1 MKKDTVYIDIED
13 DITAIIEK
21 INAAEEK
28 IVAIV
33 PPKRST
39 VLGSVVN
46 LKLIHKTAQDQT
58 KRVVLITTDKT
69 IISLAGG
76 LGMYV
81 APNLQS
87 APAIPV
93 VAAPPDELPS
103 EVIKDSDPVPAKSAK
118 AIAPTTAAAKG
129 EEVVDDLSSGSAKDK
144 KGFKVPKVPDFN
156 RFKKKLFLY
165 ILGGVA
171 LVVLLIW
178 MFYIA
183 PKATITLAGQTSRLA
198 TDVEFTVD
206 TSLKESNFDKKLLKA
221 TSKEI
226 KREENQSFTP
236 TGEEDLGKKAT
247 GTMTVTNCINDGKP
261 HTLPKGTGFTSGE
274 FRFVSSAAVTLA
286 PALYSGSECRSA
298 SFGLSRTVPVSA
310 AKGGDQYNLSSRTY
324 TASSTNILATGSD
337 MSGGTSEIVKVVA
350 RKDVD
355 KAKEAALKK
364 LREGIKGELAKEF
377 DETVYVLSDSFGEIL
392 GSIKPSV
399 PVGERADSASL
410 SASATFYILGV
421 ERATMEEFLRHQHQA
436 KLQPNQAIF
445 KTGLDDAT
453 LTKTGGKGASR
464 QNFQLKTDGYAG
476 PDANMDELRGQLAGQ
491 SFGTAKSTLEDIP
504 GVSQADIDL
513 SPFWVYSLPRRSGN
527 ITITINVDQAQEGT
541 TTPEDEQTEPTSQ

>member
-21 INAAEEK
+21 INDAGEK
-28 IVAIV
+28 IVAVV

-46 LKLIHKTAQDQT
+46 LKLIHKTAQDQS

-103 EVIKDSDPVPAKSAK
+103 EVIRDSDPLPAKPAK
-118 AIAPTTAAAKG
+118 TVAPTPAHGKG
-129 EEVVDDLSSGSAKDK
+129 EEVVDDLSKDKK
-144 KGFKVPKVPDFN
+144 KGFKVPKIPDFN
-156 RFKKKLFLY
+156 LFKKKLLLF
-165 ILGGVA
+165 ICGGVA
-171 LVVLLIW
+171 LVALLIW
-178 MFYIA
+178 MFYLA
-183 PKATITLAGQTSRLA
+183 PKANITLAGQTNRLP
-198 TDVEFTVD
+198 TEVTFTAN
-206 TSLKESNFDKKLLKA
+206 TSLKESDFDKKLLKA

-247 GTMTVTNCINDGKP
+247 GTMSVTNCINDAAP
-261 HTLPKGTGFTSGE
+261 HTLPKGTTFTSGE
-274 FRFVSSAAVTLA
+274 LRFVSSAAVTLA

-298 SFGLSRTVPVSA
+298 SFGLSRTVPVTA
-310 AKGGDQYNLSSRTY
+310 AKGGDQYNLSSRNY
-324 TASSTNILATGSD
+324 TVSVKGILATGSD
-337 MSGGTSEIVKVVA
+337 MSGGTSDIVKVVSQA
-350 RKDVD
+350 DID
-355 KAKEAALKK
+355 KAKETALKK
-364 LREGIKGELAKEF
+364 LREGAKEELTKDF
-377 DETVYVLSDSFGEIL
+377 DKTIYVLPDSYGEII
-392 GSIKPSV
+392 GDITPSV

-410 SASATFYILGV
+410 AASATFYILGV
-421 ERATMEEFLRHQHQA
+421 ERASMEEFLRHQHQSQ
-436 KLQPNQAIF
+436 LQPNQTIF

-453 LTKTGGKGASR
+453 LTKTGGKGAGK
-464 QNFQLKTDGYAG
+464 QIFQLKTDGYAG
-476 PDANMDELRGQLAGQ
+476 PDANIDELRGKLAGQ
-491 SFGTAKSTLEDIP
+491 SFGTAKSILEDIP
-504 GVSQADIDL
+504 GVSEADIDL
-513 SPFWVYSLPRRSGN
+513 SPFWVYSLPRRQGS
-527 ITITINVDQAQEGT
+527 IAITINVDQ
-541 TTPEDEQTEPTSQ
+541 TEPGTDANQSDQQ